1 MPDGIGQRKELTMV
15 DLKVEIIVLP
25 VSDVDRAKEFYKSIG
40 FREDVD
46 YVGEEGFRVVHVTPP
61 GSAASIIIGDGLTDA
76 APGSAQGIHLVVDDI
91 VAAREELVARGV
103 EASEIF
109 HDAGGVFH
117 HAGTTDRVAGPHPE
131 RQSYGS
137 FLSFEDPDGNGF
149 VLQEVTTRRPG
160 RISHVVY
167 GSVAEVEQALRDV
180 AAAHGRHEME
190 LGREDPDWPAWYAG
204 YMARAAGLDS

>member
-1 MPDGIGQRKELTMV
+1 
-15 DLKVEIIVLP
+15 
-25 VSDVDRAKEFYKSIG
+25 
-40 FREDVD
+40 
-46 YVGEEGFRVVHVTPP
+46 
-61 GSAASIIIGDGLTDA
+61 
-76 APGSAQGIHLVVDDI
+76 VDDI
-91 VAAREELVARGV
+91 IVAREELVARGV

-117 HAGTTDRVAGPHPE
+117 HAGTKDRVAGPHSE

-167 GSVAEVEQALRDV
+167 GSVAEVEQALRDA
-180 AAAHGRHEME
+180 AAAHGRHEIE
-190 LGREDPDWPAWYAG
+190 LGREDPNWPAWYAA

>member
-61 GSAASIIIGDGLTDA
+61 GSAASIIIGDGVTDA

-117 HAGTTDRVAGPHPE
+117 HAGTKDRVAGPHPE

-167 GSVAEVEQALRDV
+167 GSVAEVEQALRDA

-190 LGREDPDWPAWYAG
+190 LGHEDPDWPAWYAG